1 MNKIL
6 NNNSFINQ
14 IRKCKVKKGKVKE
27 MNNLLFFRNTA
38 GIKPKLLAKLLNV
51 TVHTYL
57 GFEQEKM
64 CIPDEIQIMLSII
77 YDIDKIDLFSHQS
90 FLSSETI
97 ETIKKL
103 SQLEEYEVMDIV
115 KNRLFGNVG
124 VDINYR
130 TVKKIKKEI
139 KNNSCE

>member
-6 NNNSFINQ
+6 NNNSFINP